1 MAFSPVCSGA
11 TGVKLTDDELG
22 FQHFSAPTHPTGYMW
37 KEKQVKSKVNII
49 RKKNVQTMPV
59 KQFHLITTH
68 PHNINISVFLNS
80 NRSDTAFHFATKK
93 LVKQSYQQVVL
104 WCLSGLS
111 NPMKKKLQ
119 CQTHSSN
126 RLLTDLTNV

>member
-1 MAFSPVCSGA
+1 M
-11 TGVKLTDDELG
+11 KLTDDELG

-37 KEKQVKSKVNII
+37 KEKQVMSKV
-49 RKKNVQTMPV
+49 RKKNVHTKPV

-68 PHNINISVFLNS
+68 PHDINISVFLNS
-80 NRSDTAFHFATKK
+80 NKSDTAFHFATKK

-111 NPMKKKLQ
+111 DPI
-119 CQTHSSN
+119 
-126 RLLTDLTNV
+126 